1 MCQWVETVMT
11 GVCVCVSGWR
21 LMTDVCVCQWV
32 ETVMTGMCVSVGGDY
47 DD

>member
-1 MCQWVETVMT
+1 MT